1 MSKKIQ
7 TDELANE
14 LAAGSLF
21 FGPNARPVTSD
32 SDGTPAS
39 TPLPT
44 EATPRRTARKAAS
57 FPASTPASSRD
68 SARASTAAS
77 TSASTIASSGA
88 SISDSSPAS
97 TPDST
102 AASGKARTPASQ
114 PASPQA
120 STPTDSLAHELA
132 TSGDLVDAIYRVVK
146 KPGKQTN
153 YVRVTAREKS
163 ELAAVLA
170 GISEDHGYKVTE
182 TELIR
187 TAICSALADYA
198 ENGMDSLLMRVIIAL
213 RD

>member
-21 FGPNARPVTSD
+21 FGPNARPVVSD
-32 SDGTPAS
+32 SDAIQSPTP
-39 TPLPT
+39 PT
-44 EATPRRTARKAAS
+44 DATPRRTASSTAS
-57 FPASTPASSRD
+57 TSDSSRASTSDSKPASASDSTPASGGART
-68 SARASTAAS
+68 RAS
-77 TSASTIASSGA
+77 
-88 SISDSSPAS
+88 
-97 TPDST
+97 
-102 AASGKARTPASQ
+102 K

-120 STPTDSLAHELA
+120 STATDSLAHELA
-132 TSGDLVDAIYRVVK
+132 TSGDLIDAIYRVVK
-146 KPGKQTN
+146 KPGKQTS

-198 ENGMDSLLMRVIIAL
+198 ENGMDSLLMKVIVAL

>member
-1 MSKKIQ
+1 MSKKIH

-32 SDGTPAS
+32 SDETQGSTTP
-39 TPLPT
+39 PID
-44 EATPRRTARKAAS
+44 ATLRRTAHRQAIS
-57 FPASTPASSRD
+57 SASTPASSPD
-68 SARASTAAS
+68 SDRASTR
-77 TSASTIASSGA
+77 
-88 SISDSSPAS
+88 AS

-102 AASGKARTPASQ
+102 LASSRASTSDSSSASPSDSTVASGQARTRASR

-132 TSGDLVDAIYRVVK
+132 TSGDLVDTIYRVVK
-146 KPGKQTN
+146 KPGKQTS

-170 GISEDHGYKVTE
+170 SIGEDHGYKVTE

-198 ENGMDSLLMRVIIAL
+198 ENGMDSLLMRVIVAL